1 MRRKQKI
8 FAMKQFL
15 SIALAAACA
24 VLVVSLIVVKRG
36 DDAQHETDTGAIT
49 DFSNRLDSAQTQIAF
64 GNGTMQTLTN
74 TVNAISKNLD
84 DIRSASSAIS
94 NQLVEA
100 QSTIASQTDQIAGL
114 NRQIADAASQNQ
126 TLSERAADLTNQ
138 LAGLASQLA
147 LTTTNLNQATKDY
160 ALLENRLR
168 RDVAERLV
176 AERKF
181 NNLQQLQAQLEKLKN
196 NPADAISAQSIYAG
210 LDVEVKSNAF
220 YVISPD

>member
-1 MRRKQKI
+1 
-8 FAMKQFL
+8 MKQFL

-24 VLVVSLIVVKRG
+24 VLVISLIVVKRG
-36 DDAQHETDTGAIT
+36 DDAQHDTDTGAIT

-64 GNGTMQTLTN
+64 CTGTMLTLTN
-74 TVNAISKNLD
+74 TINDISKNLD
-84 DIRSASSAIS
+84 DSRSASTAFS
-94 NQLVEA
+94 NQLAVA
-100 QSTIASQTDQIAGL
+100 QSAIASQTDQIAGL
-114 NRQIADAASQNQ
+114 NRQIADAAAQNQ
-126 TLSERAADLTNQ
+126 TLSQHILDLTNQ
-138 LAGLASQLA
+138 IAGLASQLA
-147 LTTTNLNQATKDY
+147 LANTNLNQAAKDY

-181 NNLQQLQAQLEKLKN
+181 TNLLELQAQIEKLKK

-220 YVISPD
+220 HVISPD